1 LFIILNGLLKPIRR
15 LKFYKP
21 KVLKGFEKYKNPLD
35 LYVVTH
41 QQSFARVK
49 NPNYEGG
56 FDSST
61 VEPPRKIMGF
71 CFMQKHFLVLLMS
84 YQY

>member
-21 KVLKGFEKYKNPLD
+21 KVLEGLEKYKNPLD
-35 LYVVTH
+35 LTH
-41 QQSFARVK
+41 LQGFARVK
-49 NPNYEGG
+49 NPNCEGG
-56 FDSST
+56 FDSSN
-61 VEPPRKIMGF
+61 VEPPRKILGF

>member
-1 LFIILNGLLKPIRR
+1 LFIILNGFFKPIRR

-21 KVLKGFEKYKNPLD
+21 KVLKGLEKCKNPLE

-49 NPNYEGG
+49 NPNCEGG
-56 FDSST
+56 FDSSN
-61 VEPPRKIMGF
+61 VELPRKFLGF
-71 CFMQKHFLVLLMS
+71 CFMQKHFFVLLMS